1 VRGGAGV
8 KLGVCLQA
16 FYPLGR
22 GPDAFARALA
32 EAAELG
38 FEAIELPV
46 DARSPFVDLDAALAG
61 GADAIDAVVRRAGLA
76 ISALSNHQEG
86 QLLLGPYG
94 VDTDAI
100 HTGDADAKRRYGH
113 DRMIKTAELA
123 RRLGVDVVCGFT
135 GCEDY
140 ARWFPWPVET
150 GFEDMLPAFRAAVL
164 PVLDAFA
171 ARGVRFAHECH
182 PRQFA
187 YNLETAQLALA
198 AVDHHPALGFNF
210 DPANL
215 LLAGMD
221 PVVFVAELG
230 DRIRHV
236 HGKDGELVAH
246 HAARSGLLAHGA
258 PHRRDRGFR
267 FRVPGWGDLSWRR
280 LISELQLAGFAG
292 VIAVEHEDP
301 TMSPREGLVQAVRHL
316 APLILRDPAP
326 RTRWW

>member
-1 VRGGAGV
+1 V
-8 KLGVCLQA
+8 KLGVCVQA

-22 GPDAFARALA
+22 GAAAFEQALA
-32 EAAELG
+32 QAAELG

-46 DARSPFVDLDAALAG
+46 DARSPFVDLDEALAG
-61 GADAIDAVVRRAGLA
+61 GHERIARAVRAAGLA

-86 QLLLGPYG
+86 QLLLGPHG
-94 VDTDAI
+94 SDTDAI
-100 HTGDADAKRRYGH
+100 HAGAAEDKRRYAH
-113 DRMIKTAELA
+113 ERLVRSAELA

-140 ARWFPWPVET
+140 SRWFPWPVEDAY
-150 GFEDMLPAFRAAVL
+150 EQMRPRFRDVMM
-164 PVLDAFA
+164 PILDEYA

-187 YNLETAQLALA
+187 YNLETAQLALVT
-198 AVDHHPALGFNF
+198 VDQHPALAFNF

-230 DRIRHV
+230 ARIV
-236 HGKDGELVAH
+236 HAHAKDGESVAH

-292 VIAVEHEDP
+292 VLAVEHEDP
-301 TMSPREGLVQAVRHL
+301 TMSPREGLVQAMRHL
-316 APLILRDPAP
+316 GPLMLRDPAP

>member
-1 VRGGAGV
+1 V
-8 KLGVCLQA
+8 KLGVCAQV
-16 FYPLGR
+16 FYPMGR
-22 GPDAFARALA
+22 GPAAFAQALA
-32 EAAELG
+32 QAAELG

-46 DARSPFVDLDAALAG
+46 DAQSPFIDLDDALAG
-61 GADAIDAVVRRAGLA
+61 GHVRIAEAVRAAGLA

-86 QLLLGPYG
+86 QLLLGPHG
-94 VDTDAI
+94 SDTDGIFA
-100 HTGDADAKRRYGH
+100 GSAEAKWRYAH
-113 DRMIKTAELA
+113 DRLIRTAELA
-123 RRLGVDVVCGFT
+123 RRLEVDVVCGFT

-140 ARWFPWPVET
+140 SRWFPWPI
-150 GFEDMLPAFRAAVL
+150 EDGYERMVPRFRQVMMPL
-164 PVLDAFA
+164 LDELA
-171 ARGVRFAHECH
+171 ARSVRFAHECH

-187 YNLETAQLALA
+187 YNLETAELALA
-198 AVDHHPALGFNF
+198 AVDQHPAFAFNL

-230 DRIRHV
+230 GRIV
-236 HGKDGELVAH
+236 HAHAKDGELVAH

-292 VIAVEHEDP
+292 VLAVEHEDP

-316 APLILRDPAP
+316 APLVLRDPAP
-326 RTRWW
+326 KARWW

>member
-1 VRGGAGV
+1 M
-8 KLGVCLQA
+8 KLGVCAQV
-16 FYPLGR
+16 FYPTGR
-22 GPDAFARALA
+22 GPAAFEQALRL
-32 EAAELG
+32 AAELG

-46 DARSPFVDLDAALAG
+46 DARSPFIDLDEALAG
-61 GADAIDAVVRRAGLA
+61 GHARIASAVRAAGLT

-86 QLLLGPYG
+86 QLLLGPHG
-94 VDTDAI
+94 SDTDPI
-100 HTGDADAKRRYGH
+100 FRGSPADKQRYGR
-113 DRMIKTAELA
+113 DRLIATAELA
-123 RRLGVDVVCGFT
+123 RRLDVDVVCGFT

-140 ARWFPWPVET
+140 SRWFPWPI
-150 GFEDMLPAFRAAVL
+150 EDGYEQMVPRFREVML

-187 YNLETAQLALA
+187 YNLETAQLALT
-198 AVDHHPALGFNF
+198 AVEQHPALAFNL

-221 PVVFVAELG
+221 PVVFIAELG
-230 DRIRHV
+230 ARIAHA

-258 PHRRDRGFR
+258 PHRKDRGFR
-267 FRVPGWGDLSWRR
+267 FRVPGWGDLVWKRI
-280 LISELQLAGFAG
+280 ISELQLAGFTG

-301 TMSPREGLVQAVRHL
+301 TMSPKEGLVQAVRHL
-316 APLILRDPAP
+316 APLILRETAP
-326 RTRWW
+326 STRWW

>member
-1 VRGGAGV
+1 M
-8 KLGVCLQA
+8 KLGVCAQV
-16 FYPLGR
+16 FYPQGR
-22 GPDAFARALA
+22 GLDAFARAVA

-46 DARSPFVDLDAALAG
+46 DARSPFVDLDEALAG
-61 GADAIDAVVRRAGLA
+61 GHERIAQIVRGAGLV

-86 QLLLGPYG
+86 QLLLGPHG
-94 VDTDAI
+94 SDTDPI
-100 HTGDADAKRRYGH
+100 HPGSPEDKRRYAH
-113 DRMIKTAELA
+113 DRLVRSAELA
-123 RRLGVDVVCGFT
+123 RRLEVDVVCGFT

-140 ARWFPWPVET
+140 SRWFPWPVED
-150 GFEDMLPAFRAAVL
+150 GYEQMVPLFREVMMPL
-164 PVLDAFA
+164 LDEYA

-187 YNLETAQLALA
+187 YNLETATLALR
-198 AVDHHPALGFNF
+198 AVGQHPALAFNL

-215 LLAGMD
+215 LLAGID
-221 PVVFVAELG
+221 PVVFIAELG
-230 DRIRHV
+230 ERIVHV

-280 LISELQLAGFAG
+280 LISELQLAGYRG
-292 VIAVEHEDP
+292 VVAVEHEDP

-316 APLILRDPAP
+316 APLLLRDPAP
-326 RTRWW
+326 RARWW